1 LAALFD
7 GTPPSLFA
15 IGLVRLPKL
24 VSLEHAVRRHLRD
37 GDTVFVGGFG
47 QCIPF
52 AIGHEI
58 VRQGRKDLV
67 LCRSGADIFFDLL
80 IAAGC
85 VRKVIVGYLGNPG
98 IGLAHAFR
106 RAAES
111 GRVEVEDWTNFA
123 MVLRLHA
130 AALGVPFLP
139 AATMSGGDLP
149 AAVKVRRIVCPYSG
163 EELSAIPALRPDVA
177 LLHAQCADADGNLQ
191 LFGLPGD
198 SVEGALASRQVIA
211 TVEEIVAPEVIRRR
225 PDRTV
230 VPGFRVAAV
239 SHVPFGAYPA
249 YVDGYYDRDDQAYR
263 DWDALARDPAALG
276 GWIDRTI
283 RDTPD
288 FTAYLKLVG
297 NARLQTIADVF
308 GRSTGNAP

>member
-1 LAALFD
+1 
-7 GTPPSLFA
+7 
-15 IGLVRLPKL
+15 LPKL
-24 VSLEHAVRRHLRD
+24 VPLEEAVRRHLHD
-37 GDTVFVGGFG
+37 GNTVFVGGFG

-85 VRKVIVGYLGNPG
+85 VAKVIVGYLGNPG
-98 IGLAHAFR
+98 IGRAHAFR
-106 RAAES
+106 RAAE
-111 GRVEVEDWTNFA
+111 GGAIDVEDWTNFA

-149 AAVKVRRIVCPYSG
+149 AAVKVRTIACPYTG
-163 EELSAIPALRPDVA
+163 ERLSAIPALQPDVA

-198 SVEGALASRQVIA
+198 SVEGALASRKVIA
-211 TVEEIVAPEVIRRR
+211 TVEEIVAPETIRQR

-239 SHVPFGAYPA
+239 STCRSAPIPPMWTAITAETIG
-249 YVDGYYDRDDQAYR
+249 
-263 DWDALARDPAALG
+263 
-276 GWIDRTI
+276 RT
-283 RDTPD
+283 RTGTPWRA
-288 FTAYLKLVG
+288 T
-297 NARLQTIADVF
+297 RW
-308 GRSTGNAP
+308 RSATGSRE

>member
-1 LAALFD
+1 
-7 GTPPSLFA
+7 
-15 IGLVRLPKL
+15 LPKL
-24 VSLEHAVRRHLRD
+24 VPLEEAVRRHLRD
-37 GDTVFVGGFG
+37 GDSVFVGGFG

-85 VRKVIVGYLGNPG
+85 VAKVIVGYLGNPG

-106 RAAES
+106 RAAEA
-111 GRVEVEDWTNFA
+111 GTIEVEDWTNFS

-139 AATMSGGDLP
+139 AATMAGGDLP
-149 AAVKVRRIVCPYSG
+149 AVVNVRTITCPYSG
-163 EELSAIPALRPDVA
+163 EELSAIPALQPDVA
-177 LLHAQCADADGNLQ
+177 LLHTQCADADGNLQ

-198 SVEGALASRQVIA
+198 SVEGALASKKVIA
-211 TVEEIVAPEVIRRR
+211 TVEEIVAPETIRQR

-230 VPGFRVAAV
+230 LPGFRVAAV

-249 YVDGYYDRDDQAYR
+249 YVEGWYGRDDQAYEA
-263 DWDALARDPAALG
+263 WDALARDPAALDD
-276 GWIDRTI
+276 WIERKI
-283 RDTPD
+283 RSTPD
-288 FTAYLKLVG
+288 FADYLKIVG
-297 NARLQTIADVF
+297 PARLEAMAAVF
-308 GRSTGNAP
+308 GRSTGKTP

>member
-1 LAALFD
+1 LLRLSKLA
-7 GTPPSLFA
+7 
-15 IGLVRLPKL
+15 
-24 VSLEHAVRRHLRD
+24 SLEHAVRDHLRD

-85 VRKVIVGYLGNPG
+85 VAKVIVGYLGNPG

-106 RAAES
+106 RAAE
-111 GRVEVEDWTNFA
+111 GGAIEVEDWTNFA

-139 AATMSGGDLP
+139 AATMAGGDLP
-149 AAVKVRRIVCPYSG
+149 AAVNVRTVTCPYSG
-163 EELSAIPALRPDVA
+163 EKLSAIPALRPDVA

-198 SVEGALASRQVIA
+198 SVEGALASRKVIA
-211 TVEEIVAPEVIRRR
+211 TVEEIVPPEVIRSR

-239 SHVPFGAYPA
+239 SQVPFGAYPA
-249 YVDGYYDRDDQAYR
+249 YVDGYYGRDDQAYE
-263 DWDALARDPAALG
+263 DWDALARDPAALDD
-276 GWIDRTI
+276 WIASRI
-283 RDTPD
+283 RETPD
-288 FTAYLKLVG
+288 FASYLKMVG
-297 NARLQTIADVF
+297 PERLQALVDAF
-308 GRSTGNAP
+308 GRSIGDAP